1 MPRNSEGRKLR
12 SPIVVVLGHVDH
24 GKCLHPDERIYLSD
38 GGTEKISKLFL
49 HQGSQ
54 PQERSEDGEY
64 EVISSGINLLS
75 LTKEG
80 RVVKGR
86 AIQAWRIKHRGYL
99 YELVLE
105 DGSTIRTTP
114 EHPFLTL
121 DGWLRADELS
131 EGDPVAIS
139 LRTPSPKFLSDS
151 IKGVKLTPLLKFYMK
166 YLSKSRINFWR
177 SFFSAVG
184 ASQAQGLSVN
194 ESLNDLPSL
203 VAAGSR
209 TTFEKANL
217 EHLTSL
223 LIEAVKPL
231 SKGDGG
237 LPPYVLS
244 APNTYVSEFLR
255 GYYLAAGEV
264 RASPPR
270 ILFRAKS
277 LNVAKDLKY
286 LLTRYGIH
294 SVIANEE
301 GKLTVSVLGGDDLD
315 KLFTILGVRNPFS
328 NMLPADNL
336 DHTLVLRYNDLG
348 FVKVSKVRKLSYRGY
363 VYDFT
368 VPPTNAFIAE
378 GIVVHN
384 TTLLDKIRG
393 TAVVSKEP
401 GEMTQHVGASMIPAS
416 VIEKI
421 VKPLKK
427 IFPVKLTIPGLLF
440 IDTPGH
446 EAFSNLRRR
455 GGSIADFAILVIDV
469 MEGLKQQ
476 TVESIEIL
484 LSRKVPFTIAANK
497 IDRIYGW
504 IPQPDKPFLES
515 IKVQNKRVV
524 EELDRK
530 IYTII
535 GQLSQLGIPAERF
548 DRIKDFR
555 KAIAI
560 VPISAK
566 TGEGIPE
573 LLAVLAGLTQ
583 KYLTKR
589 IMFTSGP
596 AKGVV
601 LEVKEVT
608 GLGACADTV
617 IYDGILKRGDTVVIG
632 GINQPIVTRIRA
644 LLMPRP
650 LEEMRVVGESE
661 FMNVD
666 EVVAAAGVR
675 ISAPHLDEA
684 IAGAPIYAVRDESE
698 IPEVVKRVSEEVT
711 QVRFS
716 KNINGVVVK
725 ADTLG
730 TLEALVTML
739 EGRGVPV
746 RLADVGPLR
755 KNEVIEASI
764 VRKENRYLGA
774 ILLFNVKPLPEAED
788 LANKEGIKIFHDSI
802 IYRLIEKYEEWVREE
817 RSKELQ
823 HKLQETVF
831 PAKIQVIPGYVFR
844 RRDPAI
850 VGVRI
855 LSGTLRPGYPLMRD
869 DGRPLGKVYQIQLK
883 GKSVSEA
890 KKGDEVAISIV
901 GNVLVGRHFSEG
913 DILYTDPSE
922 KDLERVLTEFKEL
935 LRDEDIDLIKEIIR
949 IKQKRERRFGLPI
962 IFRLRTMKKT

>member
-1 MPRNSEGRKLR
+1 MSKDSKVAKLR

-24 GKCLHPDERIYLSD
+24 GKCLHPDERVYLND
-38 GGTEKISKLFL
+38 GRALKISELFPYRDSSINAF
-49 HQGSQ
+49 GS
-54 PQERSEDGEY
+54 EGY
-64 EVISSGINLLS
+64 EVVKSSTGLLT
-75 LTKEG
+75 LTYDGK
-80 RVVKGR
+80 VVRGR
-86 AIQAWRIKHRGYL
+86 AANAWRVKHRGYL
-99 YELVLE
+99 YEIVLE
-105 DGSTIRTTP
+105 DGSTIRVTP

-121 DGWLRADELS
+121 DGWLKAEDIG
-131 EGDPVAIS
+131 EGEPLAV
-139 LRTPSPKFLSDS
+139 LLKTPSPRSLS
-151 IKGVKLTPLLKFYMK
+151 KALREVKLTSLLKFYMN
-166 YLSKSRINFWR
+166 YLSNSRKSFWR
-177 SFFSAVG
+177 SFFNALG
-184 ASQAQGLSVN
+184 ASYGQGLGVN
-194 ESLNDLPSL
+194 DYLEEFPSL
-203 VAAGSR
+203 AMSSGQ

-217 EHLTSL
+217 EYLTSL
-223 LIEAVKPL
+223 LVEAVKPL
-231 SKGDGG
+231 RGEYEG
-237 LPPYVLS
+237 LPAYVLS
-244 APNTYVSEFLR
+244 APNAYITDFLK
-255 GYYLAAGEV
+255 GYYLVAGEIKP
-264 RASPPR
+264 SPPR
-270 ILFRAKS
+270 VVLRAKS
-277 LNVAKDLKY
+277 INVAKDLKY
-286 LLTRYGIH
+286 LLTRFGIH
-294 SVIANEE
+294 SILINEG
-301 GKLTVSVLGGDDLD
+301 GKGSINVDGRDDLD
-315 KLFTILGVRNPFS
+315 KLFAILGISNPFS
-328 NMLPADNL
+328 NLLPAEIMDE
-336 DHTLVLRYNDLG
+336 TLVLKYKDLG
-348 FVKVSKVRKLSYRGY
+348 FVKVFKVRKLSFKGY

-368 VPPTNAFIAE
+368 IPPTNAFVAE
-378 GIVVHN
+378 GIIVHN

-401 GEMTQHVGASMIPAS
+401 GEMTQHVGASIIPAS
-416 VIEKI
+416 VIEKL

-427 IFPVKLTIPGLLF
+427 IFLVKLTIPGLLF

-469 MEGLKQQ
+469 MEGIKQQ
-476 TVESIEIL
+476 TVESVEIL
-484 LSRKVPFTIAANK
+484 MSRKVPFTIAANK

-504 IPQPDKPFLES
+504 SAQPNKPFLES
-515 IKVQNKRVV
+515 IKAQGRRVV

-530 IYTII
+530 IYTMI
-535 GQLSQLGIPAERF
+535 GQLSRLGIPAERF

-560 VPISAK
+560 VPVSAK

-608 GLGACADTV
+608 GLGACADIV
-617 IYDGILKRGDTVVIG
+617 VYDGVLRKGNTVVIG
-632 GINQPIVTRIRA
+632 GINQPIVTKVRA

-675 ISAPHLDEA
+675 ISAPRLDEA
-684 IAGAPIYAVRDESE
+684 LAGAPLYTVRNDLE
-698 IPEVVKRVSEEVT
+698 IPEVIRKVSEEVT
-711 QVRFS
+711 QVRFVR
-716 KNINGVVVK
+716 NIDGVVVK

-739 EGRGVPV
+739 EGRGIPV

-764 VRKENRYLGA
+764 VKNDNRYLGS
-774 ILLFNVKPLPEAED
+774 ILLFNVKPLSEAEE
-788 LANKEGIKIFHDSI
+788 LASKEGIKVFEDSI
-802 IYRLIEKYEEWVREE
+802 IYRLIEKYEKWVKEE
-817 RSKELQ
+817 RSKELL

-831 PAKIQVIPGYVFR
+831 PAKIQVLPGYIFR

-850 VGVRI
+850 VGVRV

-883 GKSVSEA
+883 GKSISEA
-890 KKGDEVAISIV
+890 KKGSEVAISIV

-913 DILYTDPSE
+913 GILYTDPSE
-922 KDLERVLTEFKEL
+922 KDLEKVLTEFKDL
-935 LRDEDIDLIKEIIR
+935 VSDEDIALIKEL
-949 IKQKRERRFGLPI
+949 IKVKQRKDRKFGLPV
-962 IFRLRTMKKT
+962 IFRLRALKKV

>member
-1 MPRNSEGRKLR
+1 MSKNSEGKRLR

-24 GKCLHPDERIYLSD
+24 GKCLHPDERVYLSD
-38 GGTEKISKLFL
+38 GRPVKISKLFI
-49 HQGSQ
+49 
-54 PQERSEDGEY
+54 PQKPWLGKEVRNDGY
-64 EVISSGINLLS
+64 EVIKSGVGLLT
-75 LTKEG
+75 LTKGG
-80 RVVKGR
+80 RVIRGR
-86 AIQAWRIKHRGYL
+86 ATQAWRIKHRGYL
-99 YELVLE
+99 HELVLE
-105 DGSTIRTTP
+105 DGTTVRTTP

-121 DGWLRADELS
+121 DGWLRADEVG
-131 EGDPVAIS
+131 EGYSVAVS
-139 LRTPSPKFLSDS
+139 LRTPSPKSLSNAV
-151 IKGVKLTPLLKFYMK
+151 KGVKLTPLLKFYMN
-166 YLSKSRINFWR
+166 YLSKSRKDFWR
-177 SFFSAVG
+177 SFFSALG
-184 ASQAQGLSVN
+184 ACNARGLNTN
-194 ESLNDLPSL
+194 EEISDLPSL
-203 VAAGSR
+203 AAVGNQTIFER
-209 TTFEKANL
+209 TNL
-217 EHLTSL
+217 EYFTSL
-223 LIEAVKPL
+223 LMEAVKPL
-231 SKGDGG
+231 SKGSEG
-237 LPPYVLS
+237 LPAYVLS
-244 APNTYVSEFLR
+244 APNTYVAEFLK
-255 GYYLAAGEV
+255 GYYLTAGEV

-270 ILFRAKS
+270 LVFKVKS
-277 LNVAKDLKY
+277 VNEAKDLKY
-286 LLTRYGIH
+286 LLTRFGIH
-294 SVIANEE
+294 SVICSQENRVCLSVS
-301 GKLTVSVLGGDDLD
+301 GKDDLD
-315 KLFTILGVRNPFS
+315 KLFTILGVKNPFR
-328 NMLPADNL
+328 NLLPPETL
-336 DHTLVLRYNDLG
+336 DHTLMLRYNDLG
-348 FVKVSKVRKLSYRGY
+348 FVKVSKVRRLAYKGY

-378 GIVVHN
+378 GVVVHN

-421 VKPLKK
+421 VKPLKR
-427 IFPVKLTIPGLLF
+427 ILPVKLTIPGLLF

-469 MEGLKQQ
+469 MEGIKQQ
-476 TVESIEIL
+476 TAESIEIL
-484 LSRKVPFTIAANK
+484 MSRKVPFTIAANK

-504 IPQPDKPFLES
+504 VPQPDKPFLES
-515 IKVQNKRVV
+515 IRVQSRRVV
-524 EELDRK
+524 EELERR

-596 AKGVV
+596 AKGVI

-617 IYDGILKRGDTVVIG
+617 IYDGILRKGDTVVVG
-632 GINQPIVTRIRA
+632 GINEPVVTRVRA

-661 FMNVD
+661 FMSIN

-675 ISAPHLDEA
+675 ISAPRLDEA
-684 IAGAPIYAVRDESE
+684 IAGAPLYAVKDESE
-698 IPEVVKRVSEEVT
+698 TPEVVKKVSEEVT

-716 KNINGVVVK
+716 KNINGVVIK

-730 TLEALVTML
+730 TLEALATML
-739 EGRGVPV
+739 ESRGVPV

-764 VRKENRYLGA
+764 VKKENRYLGA
-774 ILLFNVKPLPEAED
+774 VLLFNVRPLPEAEE
-788 LANKEGIKIFHDSI
+788 LASKERVKVFHDSI
-802 IYRLIEKYEEWVREE
+802 IYRLIEKYEMWVKEE
-817 RSKELQ
+817 KSKELL

-850 VGVRI
+850 VGVRV
-855 LSGTLRPGYPLMRD
+855 LSGTLRPGYPLMRG
-869 DGRPLGKVYQIQLK
+869 DGKPLGKVYQIQLK
-883 GKSVSEA
+883 GRNVPEA
-890 KKGDEVAISIV
+890 KRGDEVAISIV
-901 GNVLVGRHFSEG
+901 GNVLVGRHFGEG
-913 DILYTDPSE
+913 DILYTDPPE
-922 KDLERVLTEFKEL
+922 KDLEKVITEFKEL
-935 LRDEDIDLIKEIIR
+935 VSDEDIELIKEIIR
-949 IKQKRERRFGLPI
+949 VKQKRDRRFGLPI
-962 IFRLRTMKKT
+962 IFKLRTMKKA